1 MNYSVHQIMFSRKQ
15 KKVLIFRMER
25 FVVLPA
31 ELFSRAWKVQ
41 NNDPMKKNLKNIET
55 LKIAAIKEVILYVY
69 ELE

>member
-1 MNYSVHQIMFSRKQ
+1 
-15 KKVLIFRMER
+15 MER

-41 NNDPMKKNLKNIET
+41 NNDPMKINLKNIET